1 MMNFQFNHYHKKNT
15 EKNSQCIGQ
24 HNDDDDGQPTH
35 TDSFLY
41 ILLAFEYKCT
51 IFLIYTTTTTTTA
64 RSICKKKIHSQ
75 INTTTNF

>member
-1 MMNFQFNHYHKKNT
+1 MYWST
-15 EKNSQCIGQ
+15 Q
-24 HNDDDDGQPTH
+24 HNNNNDDGQPPFIMHTQTHTH

-51 IFLIYTTTTTTTA
+51 IFLIYILLL
-64 RSICKKKIHSQ
+64 SQLLEVFVKKKIHSQ